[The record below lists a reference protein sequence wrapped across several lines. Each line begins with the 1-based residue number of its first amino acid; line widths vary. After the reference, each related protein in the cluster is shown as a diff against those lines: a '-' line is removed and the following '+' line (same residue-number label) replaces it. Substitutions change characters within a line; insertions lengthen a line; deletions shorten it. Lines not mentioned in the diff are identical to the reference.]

1 MHRRS
6 LRGRLSG
13 RRSDFGHYAALNFL
27 SQEHP
32 EKTEIVLSGRE

>member
-13 RRSDFGHYAALNFL
+13 RRSEFSHVCGVELF

-32 EKTEIVLSGRE
+32 QKTEIVLSGRE